1 MKRTFFISDLH
12 LCDEEPVLTE
22 LFLDFIQTET
32 QGADALYLLGDIFAY
47 WIGDDQKTQTHDVV
61 ARALKRLGSKMPVY
75 IQHGNRDFLIG
86 ETFAKACGAKM
97 IPDPHL
103 INLYGQNILLLHG
116 DSLCLADTAHQRF
129 RRLTRNNLIKKSF
142 LRLPLSLRIWIA
154 KQLRTHSS
162 GSSLQRLPES
172 IKWDITRTEIPRLME
187 QYQANIVIH
196 GHTHR
201 PEIHLIKTGEVFN
214 THIVLSDWHT
224 RAHACVIDDTGGVVL
239 Y

>member
-1 MKRTFFISDLH
+1 MRTLFISDLH
-12 LCDEEPVLTE
+12 LCDEEPILTQ
-22 LFLDFIQTET
+22 LFLDFLENET
-32 QGADALYLLGDIFAY
+32 PGADALYLLGDIFAY
-47 WIGDDQKTQTHDVV
+47 WIGDDQNTHTHGVV

-75 IQHGNRDFLIG
+75 IQHGNRDFLMG
-86 ETFAKACGAKM
+86 EAFAKRCGALI
-97 IPDPHL
+97 IPDPHT
-103 INLYGQNILLLHG
+103 ITLYGQQVLLLHG

-129 RRLTRNNLIKKSF
+129 RQLTRNSLIKKCF
-142 LRLPLSLRIWIA
+142 LMLPLRIRIWIA
-154 KQLRTHSS
+154 QQLRSHST
-162 GSSLQRLPES
+162 GSSTHARHPYS
-172 IKWDITRTEIPRLME
+172 SKWDITRSEIPRLME

-201 PEIHLIKTGEVFN
+201 PEIHLIKTGEEFK